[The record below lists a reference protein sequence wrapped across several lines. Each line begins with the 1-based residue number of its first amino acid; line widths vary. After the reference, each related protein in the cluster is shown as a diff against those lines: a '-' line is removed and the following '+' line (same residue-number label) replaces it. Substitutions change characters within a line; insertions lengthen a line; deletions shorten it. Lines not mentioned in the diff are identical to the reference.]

1 MTRSNARLS
10 VVCVVALLYGLLMG
24 YNTCATHYLMRGLHG
39 SLPVS
44 ITASSTPENL
54 AELTFII
61 AVDKPA
67 WYVTFTVMPVPQ
79 EKIPSAQL
87 GTAPRVHI
95 QNSQRFLRRFSTGS
109 SFFAASSAAT
119 CASQRKL
126 ARKCQHRLHQYPHL
140 KYTETCRM

>member
-1 MTRSNARLS
+1 
-10 VVCVVALLYGLLMG
+10 MG

-44 ITASSTPENL
+44 ITASSTTENL
-54 AELTFII
+54 AELTLII

-79 EKIPSAQL
+79 GKIPSAQWD
-87 GTAPRVHI
+87 TAPRVHK
-95 QNSQRFLRRFSTGS
+95 QNSQLFLRRFSTGS

-119 CASQRKL
+119 GASQIKL
-126 ARKCQHRLHQYPHL
+126 ARNCQHRFHQYAHM
-140 KYTETCRM
+140 KYMQPYMMWLLSFPCRKP